1 MDVCYSLELDI
12 RTGRAL
18 RRQVAGRTCGI
29 VGSIGELIGD
39 IRSLGDES
47 DVAIRALLEA
57 APRDV
62 LAVEVVIVA
71 LLPLALAR
79 VRSREQLD
87 EVIGELAIAVG
98 EAARDGLPPS
108 RRRAANVLL
117 DRAWGQVR
125 RPTRRVREPVVV
137 DPVQLHRRLIDR
149 DRDPAD
155 VAVDRVTLDAVVAA
169 LRNEGSFRAPVVRA
183 WNVALSLGEVEDR
196 SESDRI
202 RLKYA
207 RQVLRRSFADLV
219 A

>member
-1 MDVCYSLELDI
+1 VDVCYSLELDI
-12 RTGRAL
+12 RTGRVL
-18 RRQVAGRTCGI
+18 GRQLPETICGAA
-29 VGSIGELIGD
+29 GSIRDLIGD

-47 DVAIRALLEA
+47 DVAIQALLEA

-62 LAVEVVIVA
+62 FAVEVVIVA

-79 VRSREQLD
+79 VRSSEHVD

-98 EAARDGLPPS
+98 EAAREGLPPS

-137 DPVQLHRRLIDR
+137 DPVELHRRLIDR
-149 DRDPAD
+149 DRNPAD
-155 VAVDRVTLDAVVAA
+155 VAVDRVMLDAVVAA
-169 LRNEGSFRAPVVRA
+169 LRTEGSFRAPVVRA
-183 WNVALSLGEVEDR
+183 WNVALSLCDVEDR

>member
-1 MDVCYSLELDI
+1 MCQSLELDI
-12 RTGRAL
+12 RTGRAFA
-18 RRQVAGRTCGI
+18 RQLPEVALGGAE
-29 VGSIGELIGD
+29 SIGELIGD

-79 VRSREQLD
+79 VRSREHVD

-98 EAARDGLPPS
+98 EAARDGLASS

-137 DPVQLHRRLIDR
+137 DPVQFHGRLADR

-155 VAVDRVTLDAVVAA
+155 VAVDRVMLDDVVAA
-169 LRNEGSFRAPVVRA
+169 LRTEGSFRVPVVRA
-183 WNVALSLGEVEDR
+183 WNVALSLCDVEDR

-207 RQVLRRSFADLV
+207 RQVLRRSLAAHLV